1 MPSLFYYNTETSVEL
16 FRENAIP
23 ALFHFDRSFPNSE
36 LDILLVQY
44 SLNGSFVGMQKLT
57 DSDLHVCSYS
67 KEQIQFGVKY
77 HRKCRISIESL
88 LRTNP
93 TPIFAEFYLRFT
105 NEKNIRQLYAIP
117 ILDENLR
124 QGGQFVNRLSA
135 DEIAKWILTRRTYFV
150 DGLTLSKSDRNS
162 TSASYIRYPAYTSI
176 EIQIQARKGGRI
188 MPPFIRIRHA
198 EIEER
203 SNVAPEMEFNVN
215 YFMDGTK
222 HYKDIEITMSVLGTL
237 SIICAAISA
246 YSWGRRAGK
255 IIADVATMGKLM
267 LFECAILGDVFLIVI
282 IAMASFITFGYKAQK
297 LPYYVMLSQQ
307 QEWSFVAY
315 LISATMLKFIA
326 MVHKSAHLMLTKTFF
341 IDWERPLPTVVS
353 NTQHPP
359 SADLD
364 RRLSSATPTVIW
376 SRTYLIA
383 NEWNELQNYR
393 KTNIAVQMITMIA
406 LLKWLN
412 FENWAAVAPGFST
425 GKLSISRIS
434 SQ

>member
-105 NEKNIRQLYAIP
+105 NEKNSRQLYAIP

-176 EIQIQARKGGRI
+176 EIQIQVRMLRRCIPGSQTSR
-188 MPPFIRIRHA
+188 
-198 EIEER
+198 
-203 SNVAPEMEFNVN
+203 EM
-215 YFMDGTK
+215 
-222 HYKDIEITMSVLGTL
+222 
-237 SIICAAISA
+237 
-246 YSWGRRAGK
+246 
-255 IIADVATMGKLM
+255 KL
-267 LFECAILGDVFLIVI
+267 
-282 IAMASFITFGYKAQK
+282 
-297 LPYYVMLSQQ
+297 
-307 QEWSFVAY
+307 
-315 LISATMLKFIA
+315 
-326 MVHKSAHLMLTKTFF
+326 
-341 IDWERPLPTVVS
+341 
-353 NTQHPP
+353 
-359 SADLD
+359 
-364 RRLSSATPTVIW
+364 
-376 SRTYLIA
+376 
-383 NEWNELQNYR
+383 
-393 KTNIAVQMITMIA
+393 
-406 LLKWLN
+406 LN
-412 FENWAAVAPGFST
+412 
-425 GKLSISRIS
+425 R
-434 SQ
+434 